1 MFYHLF
7 KILQPIFPK
16 DTYITWD
23 NLYEKDAEPIDG
35 WTMFQYL
42 QKSGYRSKYII
53 RKDSPFYKRLKD
65 NNQVKNIVAIKNSN
79 KNIFDT
85 LFFTLLRTKVII
97 KPFLYNYKNG
107 SWSDKK
113 LKKNNYITDVY
124 VNHGVTYLKKCAY
137 NMYHSDLSNIMV
149 ISNDF
154 EKEIYHEANWPYQR
168 MIKGGMCRWDTLKKE
183 KVKEKILLIFF
194 TWRGSLDSQFIKQRK
209 LKEENFHTAKSTY
222 ISGIQPL
229 IRDKKLHEI
238 CRKYN
243 VKIEVGI
250 HHAAID
256 NAKIP
261 LFAFYA
267 PDVKFID
274 MQEVSKHIRQASI
287 VMTDRSSMIFDP
299 MFLDTPIIFYTPDK
313 NNPVLNEWEHDEEKY
328 AIKLEQETMYN
339 YCDNIEDIISL
350 VEKYAKKNFEL
361 EYSYKQINQKFFYY
375 KKDICKNIID
385 NIGKMERNNEK

>member
-23 NLYEKDAEPIDG
+23 NLFEKDAEPIDG

-42 QKSGYRSKYII
+42 QKSGYKSRYII
-53 RKDSPFYKRLKD
+53 RKDSPFYKKLKENNQLKD
-65 NNQVKNIVAIKNSN
+65 IVTIKNSD

-113 LKKNNYITDVY
+113 LKKNKYITDVY

-137 NMYHSDLSNIMV
+137 NMYHPDLSNIMV

-154 EKEIYHEANWPYQR
+154 EKEIYYKANWSYQR

-183 KVKEKILLIFF
+183 KLKEKTLLIFF
-194 TWRGSLDSQFIKQRK
+194 TWRGSLDSQFIKQRQQ
-209 LKEENFHTAKSTY
+209 KEENFHPAKSTY
-222 ISGIQPL
+222 ISGIQTL

-238 CRKYN
+238 CQKYN
-243 VKIEVGI
+243 IKIEVGI

-256 NAKIP
+256 NAEIP

-274 MQEVSKHIRQASI
+274 MQKVSNHIRKASL

-328 AIKLEQETMYN
+328 AIKLEQETLYN
-339 YCDNIEDIISL
+339 YCDNIEDIITL
-350 VEKYAKKNFEL
+350 IEKYAKKNFEL

-385 NIGKMERNNEK
+385 NIEKMERNNEQ